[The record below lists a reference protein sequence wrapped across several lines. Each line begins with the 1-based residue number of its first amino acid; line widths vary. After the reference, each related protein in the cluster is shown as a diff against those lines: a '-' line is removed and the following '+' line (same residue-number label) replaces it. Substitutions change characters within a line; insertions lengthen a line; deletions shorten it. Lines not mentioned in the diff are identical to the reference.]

1 MKGNKRWLFWGVGA
15 LITLVVLGMVLQAIR
30 NLLWDLSYWLPPW
43 MVGPVLLMGAALLI
57 AFATQ
62 IGWPWFQAWKQR
74 QSSQQTP
81 SQTLPPAPDTRR
93 QAAEQS
99 LESIDRLLDKL
110 DDAVSREG
118 LRQERERV
126 AQELQRGDLT
136 VVVFGTGSS
145 GKTSLIRALL
155 QEIVGEV
162 GATMGTTTETK
173 AYRLRLKGLKRG
185 LQLVDTPG
193 ILESGRDGRE
203 REQEA
208 RRRASRAVK

>member
-43 MVGPVLLMGAALLI
+43 MVGPVLLMGAGLLI

-193 ILESGRDGRE
+193 CLLYTSPSPRDRT
-203 REQEA
+203 R
-208 RRRASRAVK
+208 SRMPSSA

>member
-74 QSSQQTP
+74 QSSQKTP

-99 LESIDRLLDKL
+99 LESICLLY
-110 DDAVSREG
+110 
-118 LRQERERV
+118 
-126 AQELQRGDLT
+126 
-136 VVVFGTGSS
+136 
-145 GKTSLIRALL
+145 TS
-155 QEIVGEV
+155 
-162 GATMGTTTETK
+162 
-173 AYRLRLKGLKRG
+173 
-185 LQLVDTPG
+185 P
-193 ILESGRDGRE
+193 SPRD
-203 REQEA
+203 
-208 RRRASRAVK
+208 